1 VGKAKERMNMCQ
13 VVLSLGSNYQQE
25 KYLPQAFTA
34 LSDIFGELLFSPV
47 YESAAI
53 NPSATVN
60 ADSERWYYNVVVGFD
75 SDKTVTEIQQIIH
88 EIEDACARDR
98 ARQRVNIDID
108 LLLYGDVAGKVDG
121 VVLPRADILTC
132 AYVLRPLSDIFPDRL
147 HPVLQQS
154 FIALWQSFCEKSKL
168 ISRLQPVDFVWRG
181 QVISIAPSCL
191 IM

>member
-1 VGKAKERMNMCQ
+1 MCQ